1 MIFNSPGKVTDRI
14 TLLGR
19 RESCVYLLDGI
30 TEYAILGGGMTYI
43 VPDVQKQIAKAGI
56 DEKLISRLVI
66 HHSHFDHVGIIPYFK
81 KRWPWVSVTASARG
95 AAQLA
100 KPAVID
106 AIKGINCMVLANNGL
121 ADKAGEL
128 GLNFDTIPVDDRPNE
143 GETRR
148 LGDLTLEFMMVPGHS
163 TCSMAVYVPELKALF
178 ASDAGGIPFEG
189 QVFAAANSNFDLYQA
204 SLVKMSGYD
213 VDFHGAEHYG
223 AFTGEDAR
231 SFIPK
236 STEAAIETR
245 KMIED
250 SLKKTNSASVT
261 SEEITNWIAANA
273 GKYFLPRDVLK
284 MVVDQMTGWLAKSM
298 NIQS

>member
-1 MIFNSPGKVTDRI
+1 MIFSTPGKVTDRI

-19 RESCVYLLDGI
+19 RESCVYLLDGR

-43 VPDVQKQIAKAGI
+43 VPDVQSQIANTGTY
-56 DEKLISRLVI
+56 EKSISRLVI
-66 HHSHFDHVGIIPYFK
+66 HHSHFDHVGIVPYFK
-81 KRWPWVSVTASARG
+81 KRWPWVSITASARG
-95 AAQLA
+95 AVQLA

-106 AIKGINCMVLANNGL
+106 AIKGINRMVLSNNGL
-121 ADKAGEL
+121 ADRADEL
-128 GLNFDTIPVDDRPNE
+128 GLDFDTIPVDDMPDE

-148 LGDLTLEFMMVPGHS
+148 IGDLTLEFMMVPGHS

-178 ASDAGGIPFEG
+178 ASDAGGIPFG
-189 QVFAAANSNFDLYQA
+189 GLVFAAANSNFDLYQA
-204 SLVKMSGYD
+204 SLVKMAGYD

-236 STEAAIETR
+236 SIEAAFETR

-261 SEEITNWIAANA
+261 SNEITDWIAANA

-284 MVVDQMTGWLAKSM
+284 MVVDQMTGWLARSM

>member
-43 VPDVQKQIAKAGI
+43 VPDVQNQVAETRI
-56 DEKLISRLVI
+56 DEKLISRLII
-66 HHSHFDHVGIIPYFK
+66 HHTHFDHVGIIPFFK
-81 KRWPWVSVTASARG
+81 KKWPWASVTASARG
-95 AAQLA
+95 AGQLA

-106 AIKGINCMVLANNGL
+106 AIKGINCMVLATSGL
-121 ADKAGEL
+121 ADHADEL
-128 GLNFDTIPVDDRPNE
+128 GLNFDNIPVEDMPGD

-148 LGDLTLEFMMVPGHS
+148 IGDLTLEFIMVPGHS
-163 TCSMAVYVPELKALF
+163 TCSIAVYVPELKALF

-189 QVFAAANSNFDLYQA
+189 RVFAAANSNFDLYQT
-204 SLVKMSGYD
+204 SLDKMAGYD

-236 STEAAIETR
+236 SIKAAIETR

-250 SLKKTNSASVT
+250 SLKETNSASIT
-261 SEEITNWIAANA
+261 SEEITDWIAANA
-273 GKYFLPRDVLK
+273 GRYFLPRDVLK
-284 MVVDQMTGWLAKSM
+284 MVVDQMTGWMARSM

>member
-19 RESCVYLLDGI
+19 RESCVYLLDGLM
-30 TEYAILGGGMTYI
+30 EFAILGGGMTYI
-43 VPDVQKQIAKAGI
+43 VPDVQSQIVKAGI
-56 DEKLISRLVI
+56 DEKLLSRLII
-66 HHSHFDHVGIIPYFK
+66 HHTHFDHVGIIPYLK
-81 KRWPWVSVTASARG
+81 KKWPWVIVTASARG
-95 AAQLA
+95 AGQLA
-100 KPAVID
+100 RPAVIE
-106 AIKGINCMVLANNGL
+106 AIKGINSMVLENNGM

-128 GLNFDTIPVDDRPNE
+128 GLNFDTIPVEDMPSE
-143 GETRR
+143 GDKRR

-189 QVFAAANSNFDLYQA
+189 QVFAAANSNFDLYQE
-204 SLVKMSGYD
+204 SLERMAAYE

-223 AFTGEDAR
+223 AVTGEDAV

-236 STEAAIETR
+236 SIDAAIQTR
-245 KMIED
+245 RMIED
-250 SLKKTNSASVT
+250 SLKKTNSASIT

-273 GKYFLPRDVLK
+273 GRYFLPREVLK
-284 MVVDQMTGWLAKSM
+284 MVVDQMTGWLAKNM

>member
-43 VPDVQKQIAKAGI
+43 VPDVQSQIAKAGI
-56 DEKLISRLVI
+56 DEKLISRLII
-66 HHSHFDHVGIIPYFK
+66 HHTHFDHVGIIPYFK
-81 KRWPWVSVTASARG
+81 KRWPWANVTASARG
-95 AAQLA
+95 AGQLA

-106 AIKGINCMVLANNGL
+106 AIKGINNMVLANNGL
-121 ADKAGEL
+121 ADKEAEL
-128 GLNFDTIPVDDRPNE
+128 GLNFDTIPVEDMPSD
-143 GETRR
+143 GERR
-148 LGDLTLEFMMVPGHS
+148 RIGDLTLEFIMVPGHS

-204 SLVKMSGYD
+204 SLERMAACE

-236 STEAAIETR
+236 SIEAAIETR
-245 KMIED
+245 KMIEG
-250 SLKKTNSASVT
+250 SLNKTNSASIT
-261 SEEITNWIAANA
+261 SEEITDWMEANA
-273 GKYFLPRDVLK
+273 GRYFLPREVLK
-284 MVVDQMTGWLAKSM
+284 MVVDQMTGWLARNM
-298 NIQS
+298 DIQS

>member
-1 MIFNSPGKVTDRI
+1 MIFNTPGKVTDRI

-19 RESCVYLLDGI
+19 RESCVYLLDGR

-43 VPDVQKQIAKAGI
+43 VPDVQSQIANTGTY
-56 DEKLISRLVI
+56 EKSISRLVI
-66 HHSHFDHVGIIPYFK
+66 HHSHFDHVGIVPYFK
-81 KRWPWVSVTASARG
+81 KRWPWVSITASARG
-95 AAQLA
+95 AVQLA

-106 AIKGINCMVLANNGL
+106 AIKGINRMVLSNNGL
-121 ADKAGEL
+121 ADRADEL
-128 GLNFDTIPVDDRPNE
+128 GLDFDTIPVDDMPDE

-148 LGDLTLEFMMVPGHS
+148 IGDLTLEFMMVPGHS

-178 ASDAGGIPFEG
+178 ASDAGGIPFG
-189 QVFAAANSNFDLYQA
+189 GLVFAAANSNFDLYQA
-204 SLVKMSGYD
+204 SLVKMAGYG

-236 STEAAIETR
+236 SIKAAVETR
-245 KMIED
+245 TMIED
-250 SLKKTNSASVT
+250 SLKRTNSAELT
-261 SEEITNWIAANA
+261 SEEITSWMSENA
-273 GKYFLPRDVLK
+273 GEYFLPRDVLK
-284 MVVDQMTGWLAKSM
+284 MVVDQMTGWLARSM